1 MNGNAILEILI
12 LFLLIVANGVLA
24 MAEIAVVSAR
34 KVRLQERANKGD
46 RKAEMALQLADE
58 PNQFLA
64 TIQIGITL
72 VGTLAGAFGGTTVA
86 RKLAQLLTEVPYL
99 APYAQT
105 ISVSVVVVSITYLSL
120 VIGELAPKRLA
131 LNNAEGVAARLAPVM
146 QTLSRITAPLVN
158 FLDVS
163 TNFVVKL
170 LGVKPTDEPSITPE
184 ELKTFIDL
192 GTKTGVLEETE
203 QEMIESVMRLD
214 ERSIGAVMTPRP
226 EITWLDLDD
235 PSEKIRRTIAES
247 EHSRFLVVRDD
258 LDNVMGIL
266 RVKELFSRETKE
278 TREITYQPDE
288 LQDLLHPPLFV
299 PESMSVLRALELF
312 KQQSTHIA
320 LVTDEYGIIQG
331 MVTHHDILEA
341 IVGFIP
347 ADEYEEPLAI
357 QRDDGSWLLDGLLP
371 TDDLK
376 ELLDL
381 ESLPSERAN
390 YQTVSGLIMSQ
401 LGNIPSEGQYFEWDH
416 LRFEVVDMDVR
427 RVDKVL
433 VERLPEH
440 EEEIEPSTEE
450 ETL

>member
-1 MNGNAILEILI
+1 MEGNAFLEISILLLLI
-12 LFLLIVANGVLA
+12 LANGVLA

-34 KVRLQERANKGD
+34 KVRLKRRADKGD
-46 RKAEMALQLADE
+46 RKAKTALELAEE

-86 RKLAQLLTEVPYL
+86 RKLASLLVNVPYIG
-99 APYAQT
+99 PYAQT
-105 ISVSVVVVSITYLSL
+105 ISVSLVVLIITYLSL

-131 LNNAEGVAARLAPVM
+131 LNNAEKVAASLAPIM
-146 QTLSRITAPLVN
+146 QTLSKITAPLVN
-158 FLDVS
+158 LLDTS
-163 TNFVVKL
+163 TDLVVKL
-170 LGVKPTDEPSITPE
+170 LGVKPSDEPALTPE
-184 ELKTFIDL
+184 ELKTFLDL
-192 GTKTGVLEETE
+192 GTKTGVIEETE

-214 ERSIGAVMTPRP
+214 ERRIGAVMTPRP
-226 EITWLDLDD
+226 EIIWLDLDE
-235 PSEKIRRTIAES
+235 PPERLRQTIAQS
-247 EHSRFLVVRDD
+247 EHSRFLVVQDG
-258 LDNVMGIL
+258 LDNVVGIL
-266 RVKELFSRETKE
+266 RVKELFSKE
-278 TREITYQPDE
+278 KKNEKEIRYQAQD
-288 LQDLLHPPLFV
+288 LQELLHPPLFV
-299 PESMSVLRALELF
+299 PESMSILRALELF

-357 QRDDGSWLLDGLLP
+357 QREDGSWLLDGMMP
-371 TDDLK
+371 TDELK

-381 ESLPSERAN
+381 ETLPSEGAN

-401 LGNIPSEGQYFEWDH
+401 LGSIPSEGQYFEWDN
-416 LRFEVVDMDVR
+416 LCFEVVDMDVR

-433 VERLPEH
+433 VRTVRPDEKGVDANKEDA
-440 EEEIEPSTEE
+440 
-450 ETL
+450 

>member
-1 MNGNAILEILI
+1 MESNAVLEILI
-12 LFLLIVANGVLA
+12 LLLLILANGVLA

-34 KVRLQERANKGD
+34 KVRLQRRADQGD
-46 RKAEMALQLADE
+46 EKSRVALQLAEE

-86 RKLAQLLTEVPYL
+86 SKLATLLSGVPYIG
-99 APYAQT
+99 PYAQT
-105 ISVSVVVVSITYLSL
+105 ISVSLVVLIITYLSL

-146 QTLSRITAPLVN
+146 QTLANVTAPLVN
-158 FLDVS
+158 LLDAS
-163 TNFVVKL
+163 TNVVVKM
-170 LGVKPTDEPSITPE
+170 LGVKPSDEPSITPE
-184 ELKTFIDL
+184 ELKTFLDL

-214 ERSIGAVMTPRP
+214 ERRIGAVMTPRP
-226 EITWLDLDD
+226 EIIWLDLDE
-235 PSEKIRRTIAES
+235 PPETLRQAIAES
-247 EHSRFLVVRDD
+247 EHSRFLVVQDG
-258 LDNVMGIL
+258 LDNVVGIL
-266 RVKELFSRETKE
+266 RVKELFSKEKETK
-278 TREITYQPDE
+278 REISYHADDLVE
-288 LQDLLHPPLFV
+288 LLHPPLFV
-299 PESMSVLRALELF
+299 PESMSILRTLELF

-341 IVGFIP
+341 IIGFIP

-357 QRDDGSWLLDGLLP
+357 QREDGSWLLDGMMP
-371 TDDLK
+371 TDELK

-381 ESLPSERAN
+381 EALPDEKAN

-401 LGNIPSEGQYFEWDH
+401 MGSIPSEGQHFEWDGF
-416 LRFEVVDMDVR
+416 RFEVVDMDVR

-433 VERLPEH
+433 VSALPPDEKTT
-440 EEEIEPSTEE
+440 TEE
-450 ETL
+450 ETA